1 MSLKTIIKHNSI
13 RLLIILLSSILFT
26 IIVNSIHPAKLPL
39 FLTEGKRPGIPE
51 GSWQEKI
58 RYIDMDDIVE
68 EISTG
73 NLIIIDLRDSEDFNE
88 SHAVGTINL
97 PYYEFEEFYPD
108 FAEQISEDQSV
119 FILCEGMLCG
129 MSARVAKKLMD
140 LGYDNL
146 TIIKQGFDGWKSLN
160 LLITDSVYK
169 NLPESYNQH

>member
-39 FLTEGKRPGIPE
+39 FLTEGKRPGIPK

-73 NLIIIDLRDSEDFNE
+73 NVIIIDLRDSENFNE
-88 SHAVGTINL
+88 SHAIGAINL
-97 PYYEFEEFYPD
+97 HYYEFEELYPD

-129 MSARVAKKLMD
+129 MSAHVAKKLMD

-146 TIIKQGFDGWKSLN
+146 AIIKQGFEGWEKYYLPIEENTGKREEFDGAK
-160 LLITDSVYK
+160 
-169 NLPESYNQH
+169 